1 MKNSRNQLLD
11 EMLVMRCQ
19 DGSTR
24 AMQILAR
31 RWQRRL
37 WRYAMRLTGRDET
50 AWDVAQEAWMAII
63 KGIRRLQDPAMFAS
77 WALRIVRNKSADHWR
92 RVGQRRR
99 LTEGAAEQQRN
110 GDNNGESSDSDDRT
124 ERLRRAIRRLS
135 VDRRELLSL
144 RYEQDLGICAIARI
158 LGIPPGTVK
167 SRLHHA
173 REELKLK
180 LEGEQP

>member
-1 MKNSRNQLLD
+1 MKNPRDQLLD

-19 DGSTR
+19 DGSTQ
-24 AMQILAR
+24 AMQVLAR

-50 AWDVAQEAWMAII
+50 AWDITQEAWMAII

-77 WALRIVRNKSADHWR
+77 WALRIIRNKSADHWR

-99 LTEGAAEQQRN
+99 LTEGAAEQQP
-110 GDNNGESSDSDDRT
+110 NGEGGDSNDRT
-124 ERLRRAIRRLS
+124 QALRRALRRLS

-180 LEGEQP
+180 LEGDPP

>member
-1 MKNSRNQLLD
+1 MKNPRDQLLD
-11 EMLVMRCQ
+11 EMLVMRRQ
-19 DGSTR
+19 DGSAR
-24 AMQILAR
+24 AMQLLAR

-50 AWDVAQEAWMAII
+50 AWDVTQEAWMAII
-63 KGIRRLQDPAMFAS
+63 KGIRRLQDPAMFAT

-99 LTEGAAEQQRN
+99 LTEGAADQQR
-110 GDNNGESSDSDDRT
+110 NGESSDSDDRS
-124 ERLRRAIRRLS
+124 EALRRALRRLS
-135 VDRRELLSL
+135 IDRRELLSL
-144 RYEQDLGICAIARI
+144 RYGQDLNICEIARI

-173 REELKLK
+173 REELKHK

>member
-1 MKNSRNQLLD
+1 MENSRNQLLD

-19 DGSTR
+19 DGSDR

-50 AWDVAQEAWMAII
+50 AWDVTQEAWMAII
-63 KGIRRLQDPAMFAS
+63 KGLRRLQDPAMFAS

-92 RVGQRRR
+92 GVGQRRR
-99 LTEGAAEQQRN
+99 LTEGAAEQHP
-110 GDNNGESSDSDDRT
+110 DSERSEGDDRS
-124 ERLRRAIRRLS
+124 EALQRAIRRLS
-135 VDRRELLSL
+135 PDRRELLSL
-144 RYEQDLGICAIARI
+144 RYEQDLGIGAIARI

-173 REELKLK
+173 REELKHK

>member
-1 MKNSRNQLLD
+1 MKNPRNQLLD

-19 DGSTR
+19 DGSDR

-50 AWDVAQEAWMAII
+50 AWDVTQEAWMAII
-63 KGIRRLQDPAMFAS
+63 KGLRRLQDPAMFAS

-99 LTEGAAEQQRN
+99 LTEGAAEQQT
-110 GDNNGESSDSDDRT
+110 DSERSECYDRS
-124 ERLRRAIRRLS
+124 EALRRALRRLS

-173 REELKLK
+173 REELKHK